1 MANGFFNLPAFNPG
15 RGVDF
20 EPVNNALMNYGNVRA
35 RNQQVEQQQAQNAL
49 MQNRWET
56 ENARAQQTH
65 QNALADRSWQQPL
78 ERQKAELGLKLTQA
92 QIDKTNRGGDD
103 AVQYGLQPQYA
114 RGPDGTVQAYVMGKD
129 GRPKMIDFGNG
140 AAALPPADLA
150 YERARGKEGGEG
162 AGKAQVDLPRVEAN
176 AERMRAQ
183 IKAVKESDL
192 GRVTGWM
199 GQLPTFRPESVDVEE
214 RAGQLT
220 GGAFLQ
226 AFESLKGGGQI
237 TEIEGAKATAAL
249 ARLQNFKQS
258 EAGYREALKDFET
271 EVERLVELART
282 RAGAPRAQAPASGP
296 AAAAAAAAP
305 SGGWSITRVK

>member
-20 EPVNNALMNYGNVRA
+20 EPVNNALTNYGNVRA
-35 RNQQVEQQQAQNAL
+35 RNQQMEQQQAQNAL

-56 ENARAQQTH
+56 ENARAATNH
-65 QNALADRSWQQPL
+65 QNALMDRERMLPIQQRK
-78 ERQKAELGLKLTQA
+78 EELGLKLTQA

-150 YERARGKEGGEG
+150 FERASGKERGEG

-176 AERMRAQ
+176 AKRMLAQ
-183 IKAVKESDL
+183 IEDVRTSEL
-192 GRVTGWM
+192 GRATGWNAHF
-199 GQLPTFRPESVDVEE
+199 PTFWPETVDVEE
-214 RAGQLT
+214 KAGQLT

-237 TEIEGAKATAAL
+237 TEIEGAKATSAL

-258 EAGYREALKDFET
+258 EAGYRKALTDFET
-271 EVERLVELART
+271 EVTRLVELAKT
-282 RAGAPRAQAPASGP
+282 RAGVSSASGP
-296 AAAAAAAAP
+296 AAA
-305 SGGWSITRVK
+305 GKWSITRVPR